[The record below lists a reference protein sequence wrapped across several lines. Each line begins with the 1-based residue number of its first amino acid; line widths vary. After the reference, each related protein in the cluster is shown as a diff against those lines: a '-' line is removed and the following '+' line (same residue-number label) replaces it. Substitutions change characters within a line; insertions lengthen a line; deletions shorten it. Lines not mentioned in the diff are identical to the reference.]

1 MEEPSRDTA
10 DNRREKTV
18 LRKKNALTQYMDLVR
33 EIEEVEQRIRKT
45 ERELQKI
52 IDEGEVTD
60 MVRGGEGGIQH
71 FTITGF
77 PQRDY
82 AKKRTLLNTRK
93 SILHALKSEIEQSIN
108 DVQVFIAGLDNSHD
122 RRIVTMRVIDKMSW
136 RQIAQNIGGGN
147 TADSVRMA
155 YNRILERE
163 DVNG

>member
-1 MEEPSRDTA
+1 MEEQTRNAA

-18 LRKKNALTQYMDLVR
+18 LKKKNALSQYNDLIR
-33 EIEEVEQRIRKT
+33 EIEEVEQRISKT
-45 ERELQKI
+45 ERDLQRI

-77 PQRDY
+77 PNRDY
-82 AKKRTLLNTRK
+82 VKMTTLLNTRK

-108 DVQVFIAGLDNSHD
+108 DVQVFIASLDNSHD
-122 RRIVTMRVIDKMSW
+122 RRIVTMRVIDHMSW

-163 DVNG
+163 DNG

>member
-1 MEEPSRDTA
+1 M
-10 DNRREKTV
+10 
-18 LRKKNALTQYMDLVR
+18 RKKNALSQYADLVR
-33 EIEEVEQRIRKT
+33 EIEEVEQRIKKT
-45 ERELQKI
+45 EKDLQKL

-60 MVRGGEGGIQH
+60 MVKGGEGGIQH
-71 FTITGF
+71 YAITGF

-82 AKKRTLLNTRK
+82 GRMKILLSTRK
-93 SILHALKSEIEQSIN
+93 SILHSLRSEIEQSIN
-108 DVQVFIAGLDNSHD
+108 DVQVFINDLDNSHD

-163 DVNG
+163 DANG

>member
-1 MEEPSRDTA
+1 MEEQTRNAAYDCW
-10 DNRREKTV
+10 EKTV
-18 LRKKNALTQYMDLVR
+18 LKKKNALSQYNDLVR
-33 EIEEVEQRIRKT
+33 EIEEVEQRISKT
-45 ERELQKI
+45 ERDLQRI

-77 PQRDY
+77 PNRDY
-82 AKKRTLLNTRK
+82 VKMTTLLNTRK

-108 DVQVFIAGLDNSHD
+108 DVQVFIASLDNSHD

-163 DVNG
+163 DNG

>member
-1 MEEPSRDTA
+1 M
-10 DNRREKTV
+10 
-18 LRKKNALTQYMDLVR
+18 RKKNALSQYADLVR
-33 EIEEVEQRIRKT
+33 EIEEVEQRIKKT
-45 ERELQKI
+45 ERDLQRL

-60 MVRGGEGGIQH
+60 MVKGGEGGIQH
-71 FTITGF
+71 YTITGF

-82 AKKRTLLNTRK
+82 ARMRSLLSTRK
-93 SILHALKSEIEQSIN
+93 SILHSLRSEIEQSIN
-108 DVQVFIAGLDNSHD
+108 DVQVFINDLDNSHD

-163 DVNG
+163 DANG

>member
-1 MEEPSRDTA
+1 M
-10 DNRREKTV
+10 K
-18 LRKKNALTQYMDLVR
+18 KKNALSQYADLVR
-33 EIEEVEQRIRKT
+33 EIEEVEQRIKKT
-45 ERELQKI
+45 ERDLQRI
-52 IDEGEVTD
+52 MEEGEVTD
-60 MVRGGEGGIQH
+60 MVKGGEGGIQH

-82 AKKRTLLNTRK
+82 ARMRSLLSTRK
-93 SILHALKSEIEQSIN
+93 SILHSLRSEIEQSIN
-108 DVQVFIAGLDNSHD
+108 DVQVFINDLDNSHD

-163 DVNG
+163 DANG

>member
-1 MEEPSRDTA
+1 MEEPSRNAAYDCW
-10 DNRREKTV
+10 EKTV
-18 LRKKNALTQYMDLVR
+18 LKKKNALSQYNDLVR
-33 EIEEVEQRIRKT
+33 EIEEVEQRISKT
-45 ERELQKI
+45 ERDLQRI

-77 PQRDY
+77 PNRDY
-82 AKKRTLLNTRK
+82 VKMTTLLNTRK

-108 DVQVFIAGLDNSHD
+108 DVQVFIASLDNSHD

-163 DVNG
+163 DNG

>member
-1 MEEPSRDTA
+1 VEEQTRDTA
-10 DNRREKTV
+10 YDSGGKTV
-18 LRKKNALTQYMDLVR
+18 LRKKNALSQYNDLVR
-33 EIEEVEQRIRKT
+33 EIEEVEQRICKT
-45 ERELQKI
+45 ERDLQRI

-77 PQRDY
+77 PNRDY
-82 AKKRTLLNTRK
+82 VKMTTLLNTRK

-108 DVQVFIAGLDNSHD
+108 DVQEFINSLDNSHD

-163 DVNG
+163 DNG

>member
-1 MEEPSRDTA
+1 M
-10 DNRREKTV
+10 K
-18 LRKKNALTQYMDLVR
+18 KKNALSQYADLVR
-33 EIEEVEQRIRKT
+33 EIEEVEQRIQKT
-45 ERELQKI
+45 ERDLRKI
-52 IDEGEVTD
+52 MEEGEVTD
-60 MVRGGEGGIQH
+60 MVKGGEGGIQH

-82 AKKRTLLNTRK
+82 TRMKGLLSTRR
-93 SILHALKSEIEQSIN
+93 SILHALKAESEQSANDVLVFIN
-108 DVQVFIAGLDNSHD
+108 DLDNSHD